1 MRHQVRHVIVVT
13 IRAIL
18 IHASECI
25 EQSRRDDRGRLNS
38 IPTRNFLGEIADDR
52 HDEQHGG
59 SSGGDGDGDGGGD
72 GGGDGDE
79 RW

>member
-1 MRHQVRHVIVVT
+1 M
-13 IRAIL
+13 L
-18 IHASECI
+18 FF
-25 EQSRRDDRGRLNS
+25 S

-72 GGGDGDE
+72 GGGDGDRAVTVTNGGSDMFE
-79 RW
+79 SLSTVPVL